1 MLCTRC
7 SGLVVVETFCDLRE
21 EISRAEFQGSRCL
34 NCGWIEDPV
43 IRANRLHPVPPK
55 GARLAGLVD
64 HGRKVPI
71 WLSARR
77 PESLFGNE
85 P

>member
-1 MLCTRC
+1 MACRRC
-7 SGLVVVETFCDLRE
+7 GGLVVVETVCDLCDLGE
-21 EISRAEFQGSRCL
+21 EANRMSRCV
-34 NCGWIEDPV
+34 NCGCIEDPV
-43 IRANRLHPVPPK
+43 IRANRLHPMPPTR
-55 GARLAGLVD
+55 ARLTGLVD

-77 PESLFGNE
+77 PESLFNIE